1 MGIRNPFIRV
11 KFLNTNLLVMKNI
24 WSCRAAVV
32 LFLLTS
38 AGVFSV
44 SAENGQDNHPVR
56 LDSVSV
62 TGSRVPVALGK
73 SARIVTLMDSTTLA
87 SLPVQSVNDLLKYVA
102 GIDVRQRG
110 DLGAQTD
117 ISMRGGTSDQIAVFL
132 NGINI
137 CDPQTGHNAVDFPV
151 DVHDIDRIEV
161 LSGPAGVA
169 YGSSSLT
176 GAINIVTKK
185 AAGREVSAHAEGGS
199 FGFFDGGA
207 SFGWTA
213 GDFSSKL
220 SASYLRSDGFNRNSE
235 GGLNTDYQTV
245 KAFWQGS
252 YKTSAADIDW
262 HAGVSV
268 RDFGSNTFYSA
279 KFDNQFEHTMKTYGA
294 VSAQTHGFI
303 KFKPSVYWNR
313 SEDRFELVRDNPD
326 KVPFNYHRTS
336 IWGVNLNSWFE
347 TVAGKTAFGAEM
359 RNEDLLSTNLGE
371 PLASPKKIH
380 GDAEKTYA
388 KGLNRTNISL
398 FLEHS
403 IDIANVS
410 ASAGVAAVKNTGN
423 EDDFKFYPGVNVSW
437 RFLGD
442 WKVYASYNSSLRM
455 PTFTE
460 LYYSV
465 GGHAADKNL
474 KAEKMQSVEGGL
486 RFSRPWINAVATVYY
501 NMGSDMIDW
510 TKDLSEGEDAPWR
523 SCNYTKI
530 NTFGQE
536 FSARVDFPRM
546 LVRDDFFLRNID
558 VTYSHISQDK
568 KLGSTVQ
575 SKYALE
581 YLKHKVVVRADFHIW
596 KNLSANAA
604 WRWQER
610 EGNYEL
616 FENKVSKGMVAYR
629 PYSLVDV
636 RLSWDS
642 AFRRGPSYNVYVEV
656 NNLLDHK
663 YFDYGNVPQP
673 GIMAK
678 AGIILNVG
686 LR

>member
-1 MGIRNPFIRV
+1 MKRIWNCRV
-11 KFLNTNLLVMKNI
+11 AVILSLLM
-24 WSCRAAVV
+24 
-32 LFLLTS
+32 S
-38 AGVFSV
+38 AEYVSL
-44 SAENGQDNHPVR
+44 SAENEQNDHPVR

-62 TGSRVPVALGK
+62 TGSRVPVTLGK
-73 SARIVTLMDSTTLA
+73 SARIVTLMDSTVIS

-102 GIDVRQRG
+102 GVDVRQRG
-110 DLGAQTD
+110 DMGAQTD
-117 ISMRGGTSDQIAVFL
+117 ISMRGGTSDQISVFL

-151 DVHDIDRIEV
+151 DVHDIDRIEI

-169 YGSSSLT
+169 YGSSSLV
-176 GAINIVTKK
+176 GAINIITRKPE
-185 AAGREVSAHAEGGS
+185 GTEVSAHAEGGS

-207 SFGWTA
+207 A
-213 GDFSSKL
+213 Y
-220 SASYLRSDGFNRNSE
+220 SASAGNFTSRVSAAYLRSDGFSRNSE
-235 GGLNTDYQTV
+235 GSLNTDYQTV
-245 KAFWQGS
+245 KAFWQGG
-252 YKTSAADIDW
+252 YKFSAADVSW
-262 HAGVSV
+262 HAGVSS

-279 KFDNQFEHTMKTYGA
+279 KFDNQFEHTLKTYAA
-294 VSAQTHGFI
+294 VQARTHGFL
-303 KFKPSVYWNR
+303 KLSPSVYWNR
-313 SEDRFELVRDNPD
+313 SEDRFELVRGNSDA
-326 KVPFNYHRTS
+326 VPFNHHRTS
-336 IWGVNLNSWFE
+336 VWGVNLNSWFE

-359 RNEDLLSTNLGE
+359 RNEDLVSTNLGE
-371 PLASPKKIH
+371 PLSDPKKIH
-380 GDAEKTYA
+380 GYSGKTYG

-403 IDIANVS
+403 VELANFS

-423 EDDFKFYPGVNVSW
+423 EDDFKFYPGVNASL

-465 GGHAADKNL
+465 GGHSADKNL

-486 RFSRPWINAVATVYY
+486 RFSRPWIQAVATVYY

-510 TKDLSEGEDAPWR
+510 TKDLSGGDDAPWR
-523 SCNYTKI
+523 SCNYTEI

-536 FSARVDFPRM
+536 FSARVNFPD
-546 LVRDDFFLRNID
+546 LLLRDDFFIRNLD
-558 VTYSHISQDK
+558 VSYSHISQDK
-568 KLGSTVQ
+568 NLGADMQ

-581 YLKHKVVVRADFHIW
+581 YLRHKVVVKADFHIW
-596 KNLSANAA
+596 KGLCANAS

-610 EGNYEL
+610 VGNYEL
-616 FENKVSKGMVAYR
+616 FENKVSMGMVPYR
-629 PYSLVDV
+629 PYSLVDL
-636 RLSWDS
+636 RLSWAAS
-642 AFRRGPSYNVYVEV
+642 CGRKFSYSVYAEV

-673 GIMAK
+673 GLMAK
-678 AGIILNVG
+678 AGLVVDWKMG
-686 LR
+686 R

>member
-1 MGIRNPFIRV
+1 MTRNW
-11 KFLNTNLLVMKNI
+11 N
-24 WSCRAAVV
+24 CRAAVF
-32 LFLLTS
+32 LFFMFG
-38 AGVFSV
+38 AEVFSF
-44 SAENGQDNHPVR
+44 SAEHTQNNHPVK

-62 TGSRVPVALGK
+62 IGSRVPVALGK
-73 SARIVTLMDSTTLA
+73 SARIVTLMDSTSIA

-102 GIDVRQRG
+102 GVDVRQRG

-117 ISMRGGTSDQIAVFL
+117 ISMRGGTSDQISVFL
-132 NGINI
+132 DGINI

-151 DVHDIDRIEV
+151 DVHDIDRIEI

-169 YGSSSLT
+169 YGSSSLV

-185 AAGREVSAHAEGGS
+185 SAGKDVTAHAEGGS
-199 FGFFDGGA
+199 FGFFNGGA
-207 SFGWTA
+207 ALGWTA
-213 GDFSSKL
+213 GKFTSRL
-220 SASYLRSDGFNRNSE
+220 SASYLRSDGFSRNSA
-235 GGLNTDYQTV
+235 GGLNSDYQTV
-245 KAFWQGS
+245 KAFWKGL
-252 YKTSAADIDW
+252 YKSSVADVEW
-262 HAGVSV
+262 HAGLSS

-279 KFDNQFEHTMKTYGA
+279 KFDDQFEHTFKTYA
-294 VSAQTHGFI
+294 AIQAQTHGFI

-313 SEDRFELVRDNPD
+313 SEDRFELIRGNSD
-326 KVPFNYHRTS
+326 KVPFNFHRTS
-336 IWGVNLNSWFE
+336 VWGLNLNSWIE

-359 RNEDLLSTNLGE
+359 RNEDIISTNLGE
-371 PLASPKKIH
+371 ELSSPKKIH
-380 GDAEKTYA
+380 GQNGATYK

-403 IDIANVS
+403 LDIANFS

-423 EDDFKFYPGVNVSW
+423 EEDFKLYPGVNVCW

-465 GGHAADKNL
+465 GGHSADKNL

-486 RFSRPWINAVATVYY
+486 RFSRPWINAFSMVYY

-510 TKDLSEGEDAPWR
+510 TKNLAEGEDAPWR

-536 FSARVDFPRM
+536 FSARIDFPSM
-546 LVRDDFFLRNID
+546 LLRDDFFIRELN

-568 KLGSTVQ
+568 NLGADMQ

-581 YLKHKVVVRADFHIW
+581 YLKHKVVVKADFHIW
-596 KNLSANAA
+596 KGLCANAS

-610 EGNYEL
+610 MGNYEL
-616 FENKVSKGMVAYR
+616 FCDNVSEGMVSYR
-629 PYSLVDV
+629 PYSLVDA
-636 RLSWDS
+636 RLSWAS
-642 AFRRGPSYNVYVEV
+642 SFRHGTKYSIYVEI

-663 YFDYGNVPQP
+663 YYDYGNVPQP

-678 AGIILNVG
+678 AGMIVNVG
-686 LR
+686 LK